1 MSIVASKA
9 TAAAIRQH
17 VRILTRNQ
25 QQSNAILVRSFQSSR
40 ALSKPKK
47 HAPSPPPPPPKKKS
61 PPPPPPKKE
70 PIKNMDPHAMA
81 AELIQKSPSSQ
92 RIPGTESLA
101 LLSTKQKMQNYVT
114 AGALIAFVTSVWYYS
129 MTAVGKASSQGDDE
143 DGLHDLEVEAMDA
156 RDDADVRDKE
166 RKEAE
171 KLVQLE
177 RAVVELEKEESGGEL
192 VTVEED
198 VGELLL
204 LQGVSSEEHP
214 TEAEVFG
221 GGEVVVLVEK
231 NVDGGSRPLWK
242 KIVFFWRRQ

>member
-101 LLSTKQKMQNYVT
+101 LLSPKQKMQNYVT
-114 AGALIAFVTSVWYYS
+114 AAALIAFVTSVWYYS
-129 MTAVGKASSQGDDE
+129 MTAVGKASQGE
-143 DGLHDLEVEAMDA
+143 DGLDDLEAEAMDA

-177 RAVVELEKEESGGEL
+177 RAVVELEEEESGGEL
-192 VTVEED
+192 VSVED
-198 VGELLL
+198 VGELL
-204 LQGVSSEEHP
+204 QGVSSGDHP
-214 TEAEVFG
+214 SEAEVFG
-221 GGEVVVLVEK
+221 GEVVEK
-231 NVDGGSRPLWK
+231 KVDGGRPLWK